1 MFSTDLADAVAAF
14 AQSAVGIPEARMTV
28 ELAPSE
34 LADDAPWQGY
44 LSVRE
49 VYYRV
54 YQDLRDLAARRGA
67 ARRATRAQRIL
78 AQHQFAW
85 RDLCG
90 ALVGV
95 RDDELDSAP
104 AAGEWPLR
112 EVLDHLL
119 GAERGFTG
127 LTMFAL
133 EHARQPRA
141 EPIAMPTEHPLG
153 ETYPADVSGSL
164 ADILV
169 RFDALHRLALSTF
182 EQVTDAELAA
192 PSRFWEEN
200 EQVVA
205 FRLHRFDAHLREHT
219 IQVDKTLAGIGHA
232 PGEAER
238 LTRLIYNALGEAEGA
253 ALGTAPNGDDAALC
267 ATLRRLAELVAEN

>member
-1 MFSTDLADAVAAF
+1 
-14 AQSAVGIPEARMTV
+14 
-28 ELAPSE
+28 
-34 LADDAPWQGY
+34 
-44 LSVRE
+44 
-49 VYYRV
+49 
-54 YQDLRDLAARRGA
+54 
-67 ARRATRAQRIL
+67 
-78 AQHQFAW
+78 
-85 RDLCG
+85 
-90 ALVGV
+90 V
-95 RDDELDSAP
+95 RDDELDRAP

-112 EVLDHLL
+112 EALEHLF

-133 EHARQPRA
+133 EHARHRRA

-153 ETYPADVSGSL
+153 EEYPADVSGGPV
-164 ADILV
+164 DILG

-182 EQVTDAELAA
+182 EHVTDAELAA

-232 PGEAER
+232 PSETER

-253 ALGTAPNGDDAALC
+253 ALGTAPTDDDAALC
-267 ATLRRLAELVAEN
+267 ATLRRLAERVSQA